1 MKAIINIIT
10 QFIAVIKRF
19 PLTMVCAGVATGI
32 GIYFIN
38 YHKAQDENLPLMY
51 TALTAW
57 LGLTLFFSIQL
68 FCESKN
74 YTSQNKW
81 LLYAGGLLLLVLY
94 RLFLIN
100 EFQQIEITRYILFN
114 LGLHLLASFAPFM
127 ASSNIS
133 AFWQYNEA
141 LFIRILTAALYSV
154 VLYIGIAGALLAID
168 NLFSVHINGDLYGT
182 VWLLIAGVFNTA
194 FFLADVPHAQHIDE
208 EKPYPKGLKL
218 FTQFVLLPLVSLYL
232 LILYGYLT
240 KIIIKWSLPLGWV
253 SYLIIAFS
261 ICGIFALLLIY
272 PIRNNNENKWIKTFS
287 KAFYIAIVP
296 LIGLLFV
303 AIFYRVHQYGVTEL
317 RYYVLLL
324 AFWLLGMA
332 IYFLTSKT
340 YNIKVIPVSLAI
352 LCFASSFGPWGA
364 FMVARNSQINTLEQL
379 LTSNKILV
387 NGKVVKATKPINTT
401 DNYQITSIINYLDK
415 THGFSYLQP
424 WFTQNLDSILP
435 AKQRYSYHE
444 QGNEIHKLLGIKAE
458 YDNEYD
464 ENRSNYFYYH
474 SRSNNRVITTLGYDY
489 FVDFSVYSYNE
500 SNNTYDINDRG
511 KITLKATSNQLI
523 IQDKNSKT
531 IGQLNLLETYNTLA
545 PFVKDKSVESQD
557 MPLDSIRF
565 SLNADKTILLQLK
578 SLSGTIENDSVK
590 ITTIEGYLLLKK

>member
-19 PLTMVCAGVATGI
+19 PLTMACAGIATGI
-32 GIYFIN
+32 GIYHIN
-38 YHKAQDENLPLMY
+38 YRPEDDNLPLVY
-51 TALTAW
+51 TALTCW

-68 FCESKN
+68 FCESKS
-74 YTSQNKW
+74 YSSVNKW
-81 LLYAGGLLLLVLY
+81 LLYAVGLVLLVLY

-100 EFQQIEITRYILFN
+100 ELEQIETTRYILFN
-114 LGLHLLASFAPFM
+114 LGLHLLASFAPFVG
-127 ASSNIS
+127 SSNIS

-141 LFIRILTAALYSV
+141 LFIRFLTATLYSV

-168 NLFSVHINGDLYGT
+168 NLFSVTIKGELYGT
-182 VWLLIAGVFNTA
+182 VWYLIAGIFNTA
-194 FFLADVPHAQHIDE
+194 FFLVDVPHTATINEQ
-208 EKPYPKGLKL
+208 KPYPKGLKL

-240 KIIIKWSLPLGWV
+240 KIIVTWNLPLGWV

-261 ICGIFALLLIY
+261 VCGIFALLLIY
-272 PIRNNNENKWIKTFS
+272 PIRNNDENRWIKTFS

-340 YNIKVIPVSLAI
+340 YTIKVIPVSLAL
-352 LCFASSFGPWGA
+352 LCFSSSFGPWGA
-364 FMVARNSQINTLEQL
+364 FSVARNSQINTLEQL
-379 LTSNKILV
+379 LITNKLLV
-387 NGKVVKATKPINTT
+387 NGKVVKTTNTISKA

-424 WFTQNLDSILP
+424 WFTQNLDSVLP
-435 AKQRYSYHE
+435 DKRRYSYHE
-444 QGNEIHKLLGIKAE
+444 QGDKIHELLGVKAE
-458 YDNEYD
+458 YDNEY
-464 ENRSNYFYYH
+464 NKSTRAKYFYYQ
-474 SRSNNRVITTLGYDY
+474 SRFGNLVINTLG
-489 FVDFSVYSYNE
+489 FNSILDFSCNTHEQQYNISSTE
-500 SNNTYDINDRG
+500 NL
-511 KITLKATSNQLI
+511 TLKSDTEELTLKDKSNKI
-523 IQDKNSKT
+523 
-531 IGQLNLLETYNTLA
+531 IGQLNLLETYNTLT
-545 PFVKDKSVESQD
+545 PLITNKNREINDL
-557 MPLDSIRF
+557 PLDSIRF
-565 SLNADKTILLQLK
+565 SLNTDKTILLQLK
-578 SLSGTIENDSVK
+578 SMSGTIENDRIK
-590 ITTIEGYLLLKK
+590 IDQIEGYLLFKK